1 MTDWVSRPRLSRRAF
16 VAGGLGLLAAP
27 VPGGLARA
35 QEAFPQRGVRII
47 VPYAPGG
54 LPDTVARI
62 VTQRLQTRLG
72 QSVIVENRPGGN
84 GNVAAGVLA
93 SSPPDGYTLMI
104 TDGSMIAINP
114 LLFATNEPLNPRLF
128 ARLAYDPKRDFM
140 PVAMIAKAP
149 LFLAVHPSVPAN
161 DMAQFVAYARSRAG
175 ALNYGSSGI
184 GSTHHL
190 TMEAVKASLGLDITH
205 VPFRGSGQSVP
216 ALIGGQVE
224 MLFSAYPSLSGFL
237 RDGRVRILATNGAT
251 RSTLAPD
258 VPPLAD
264 LIPGLDFAPTIG
276 LLAPAGT
283 PEGVVLRLAREV
295 AEVARMPEVVQALA
309 VAGID
314 STPLGPA
321 EYARALDEEGVRA
334 RDVVARIGLRPE

>member
-1 MTDWVSRPRLSRRAF
+1 MRPPATPSRRA
-16 VAGGLGLLAAP
+16 VLAGGLGLLAAP
-27 VPGGLARA
+27 AMSPAARA
-35 QEAFPQRGVRII
+35 QEVFPNRGIRII

-93 SSPPDGYTLMI
+93 TSPPDGYTLMI

-114 LLFATNEPLNPRLF
+114 LLFA
-128 ARLAYDPKRDFM
+128 RLAYDPKRDFL

-149 LFLAVHPSVPAN
+149 LFLAVHPSVPAKT
-161 DMAQFVAYARSRAG
+161 MAEFVAFVRARAG
-175 ALNYGSSGI
+175 TLNYGSSGI

-224 MLFSAYPSLSGFL
+224 MLFSAYPSLAGFL
-237 RDGRVRILATNGAT
+237 REGRVRILATNGAT
-251 RSTLAPD
+251 RSALAPD

-295 AEVARMPEVVQALA
+295 AEVARMPEVVQALS

-334 RDVVARIGLRPE
+334 RDVVTRLGLRPE